1 MLERNTINEL
11 FGITESYEMPD
22 RVMEILMN
30 EKARMRCFNE
40 ITKISP
46 DMKEDFFLDYYQEE
60 HGDRKELKQDYTPDC
75 VATLASE
82 MAGTAKTVADICAGT
97 GSLTIKMWLENPDA
111 FFHCEEFSSRAIPI
125 LLLNLMI
132 RNMSAEVVR
141 CDCLSGSIFEI
152 YNLEPGPK
160 FSTISKA
167 ESPRNT
173 YYDVV
178 VTNPPY
184 SLRWG
189 EVDDFQNDKRFRFG
203 ITPKQYSDYA
213 FVMHGLSRLKT
224 GGILV
229 AIVPHGVLFRGGK
242 EQTIRRGIIEAGY
255 MNTIVGLPNNL
266 FMNTGIPVCIMALK
280 EDSSDLL
287 FVDASKYFDK
297 HGKQNV
303 MNEEHIKKVLDVYL
317 KRRYVQRY
325 SAVATM
331 QEVEENDYN
340 LNIPRYVDTFIPEAA
355 PDIVEVLESLRRI
368 DKEIHDSE
376 KKLLDMLLEMTG
388 TTQESDREL
397 KNAIEEYKNWMDDKY
412 KKEVDDSC

>member
-75 VATLASE
+75 VAALASE
-82 MAGTAKTVADICAGT
+82 MAGTAGTVADICAGT

-132 RNMSAEVVR
+132 RNMSAEVVQ
-141 CDCLSGSIFEI
+141 CDCLSGRIFEI

-189 EVDDFQNDKRFRFG
+189 EVDDFQNDKRFCFG
-203 ITPKQYSDYA
+203 TTPKQYSDYA
-213 FVMHGLSRLKT
+213 FIMHGLSKLKT

-355 PDIVEVLESLRRI
+355 PDIVEVLESLHRI

>member
-30 EKARMRCFNE
+30 EKERTRCFDE

-46 DMKEDFFLDYYQEE
+46 DMKEDFFLNYYQEE

-75 VATLASE
+75 VAALAQE
-82 MAGTAKTVADICAGT
+82 MAGTAETVADICAGT
-97 GSLTIKMWLENPDA
+97 GSLTIKMWSKNPNA

-132 RNMSAEVVR
+132 RNTMAEVVQ
-141 CDCLSGSIFEI
+141 CDCLSGRIIEI
-152 YNLEPGPK
+152 YNLKPGPK

-167 ESPRNT
+167 ESPCDT

-189 EVDDFQNDKRFRFG
+189 EVDNFQNDKRFRFG

-213 FVMHGLSRLKT
+213 FIMHGLNKLKT
-224 GGILV
+224 EGVLV

-242 EQTIRRGIIEAGY
+242 EQIIRKGIIKAGY

-280 EDSSDLL
+280 KDSRDIL

-303 MNEEHIKKVLDVYL
+303 MNEEHIKKVLDVYQ
-317 KRRYVQRY
+317 KRKYVQRF
-325 SAVATM
+325 SAIATM
-331 QEVEENDYN
+331 KEVTENEYN
-340 LNIPRYVDTFIPEAA
+340 LNIPRYVDTFIPEPV
-355 PDIVEVLESLRRI
+355 PDIVDMLEKIYQI
-368 DKEIHDSE
+368 DKQIHDRE
-376 KKLLDMLLEMTG
+376 KELLDMMFEMIG
-388 TTQESDREL
+388 TTQESNREL
-397 KNAIEEYKNWMDDKY
+397 ENAVEKYKNWIDDKY
-412 KKEVDDSC
+412 KKEADSH

>member
-1 MLERNTINEL
+1 M
-11 FGITESYEMPD
+11 
-22 RVMEILMN
+22 
-30 EKARMRCFNE
+30 
-40 ITKISP
+40 
-46 DMKEDFFLDYYQEE
+46 
-60 HGDRKELKQDYTPDC
+60 
-75 VATLASE
+75 
-82 MAGTAKTVADICAGT
+82 
-97 GSLTIKMWLENPDA
+97 
-111 FFHCEEFSSRAIPI
+111 
-125 LLLNLMI
+125 
-132 RNMSAEVVR
+132 
-141 CDCLSGSIFEI
+141 
-152 YNLEPGPK
+152 
-160 FSTISKA
+160 
-167 ESPRNT
+167 
-173 YYDVV
+173 
-178 VTNPPY
+178 
-184 SLRWG
+184 
-189 EVDDFQNDKRFRFG
+189 
-203 ITPKQYSDYA
+203 
-213 FVMHGLSRLKT
+213 
-224 GGILV
+224 

-317 KRRYVQRY
+317 KRIYVQRY

-355 PDIVEVLESLRRI
+355 PDIVEVLESLHQI